1 MSKQIKARPMNRE
14 RPSAHEVLLAG
25 IGAVSLIRRNAGR
38 TWTEA
43 TAMAGRLPET
53 TSLLIDS
60 AGERTVAT
68 IAEIGARG
76 NAFRWEFER
85 LVREFG
91 KQASVVTTN
100 VIADVEQRVQ
110 PVLKKLADSRI
121 GLGIVV
127 VKPKAKR
134 APAKKTARKAAK
146 PVAKRTVRKAL
157 KAA

>member
-1 MSKQIKARPMNRE
+1 MSKQVKARPMNRE

-25 IGAVSLIRRNAGR
+25 IGAASLIRANAGK

-43 TAMAGRLPET
+43 RAVTGRLPQT

-60 AGERTVAT
+60 VGERTAAT

-85 LVREFG
+85 LAREFG
-91 KQASVVTTN
+91 KQASAVTTS

-110 PVLKKLADSRI
+110 PVLKKLADSKI

-134 APAKKTARKAAK
+134 APAKKTVRKTAK
-146 PVAKRTVRKAL
+146 PIARRTVRKAR